1 MSAFFLKFRNY
12 TQSFDSKINEL
23 MLNFTKIGT
32 NYVLKSRI
40 VAIALIGIILSSS
53 VSVADGYTITLNVKE
68 INEKIQKNEKT
79 VLQLVKVNIFDGVD
93 TSLFNFYDNVIPQ
106 IPYKINLLDG
116 LITKNLAYDNNGILK
131 NNANDRLESKTLSIN
146 LVDGVGA
153 LTNDY
158 DHNNDIRIIK
168 IKQDH
173 DKKAL
178 WESIFPLE
186 RIRNNIRSLY
196 KEIQNDHILSYV
208 QLSESYSDDTQIE
221 QFSVLGFEFEQI
233 DKFIG
238 KANYVGDQFGIQWQH
253 LTDVDKFIGK
263 ANYVG
268 IQLAGHAQ
276 QLTDPEKFVKK
287 SNFVGKQLT
296 ISVYRVVDPNQPTLL
311 VLLIPLASFVLIRS
325 ENENIQFYHIQRFVS
340 IVFIVILVSS
350 VVISPYYLA
359 SLYWGYAFAQ
369 EPEDIGPPTAPPDTE
384 IQQQPIEEI
393 SVPPPVDELPAE
405 TPVQPPAEAPVQQS
419 INYSDSFDESFVLFE
434 NVTLDLQQIIP
445 ELINY
450 NHTIL

>member
-1 MSAFFLKFRNY
+1 M
-12 TQSFDSKINEL
+12 I
-23 MLNFTKIGT
+23 
-32 NYVLKSRI
+32 KSRI

-53 VSVADGYTITLNVKE
+53 ISVVDGYTVTINVKE
-68 INEKIQKNEKT
+68 INEKFPIIDSHQYNIMLYDAVVVK
-79 VLQLVKVNIFDGVD
+79 LVDSNY
-93 TSLFNFYDNVIPQ
+93 FNTNS
-106 IPYKINLLDG
+106 YKINLLDG
-116 LITKNLAYDNNGILK
+116 IGIKFSDDGYPVDPGIYAPSNTISVEIIDGLDTKSEHHD
-131 NNANDRLESKTLSIN
+131 T
-146 LVDGVGA
+146 
-153 LTNDY
+153 
-158 DHNNDIRIIK
+158 NNDIKIIK

-178 WESIFPLE
+178 WERIFPLE
-186 RIRNNIRSLY
+186 RIKNTIKSLY
-196 KEIQNDHILSYV
+196 REIQNDHILSYV
-208 QLSESYSDDTQIE
+208 QLSEVYSDDEQIE

-238 KANYVGDQFGIQWQH
+238 KANYVGDQLGIQWQH

-325 ENENIQFYHIQRFVS
+325 EHENIQFYHIQRFVS
-340 IVFIVILVSS
+340 IVFIFILVSS

-359 SLYWGYAFAQ
+359 TLYWGYAFAQ
-369 EPEDIGPPTAPPDTE
+369 EPEDIGPPAVPPPGE

-419 INYSDSFDESFVLFE
+419 INYSDSFDESFILLE
-434 NVTLDLQQIIP
+434 NITLDLQQIIP

-450 NHTIL
+450 NHTILFNETINLFDDETIDLQSILLQNKTIQLSWSYIF

>member
-68 INEKIQKNEKT
+68 INEKFPVINSHQYKIILFDAVVAK
-79 VLQLVKVNIFDGVD
+79 LVDSNY
-93 TSLFNFYDNVIPQ
+93 FNTNS
-106 IPYKINLLDG
+106 YKINLLDG
-116 LITKNLAYDNNGILK
+116 IGIRISDENYPVDRGIYKQINTISVELIDGINTISDKYDP
-131 NNANDRLESKTLSIN
+131 
-146 LVDGVGA
+146 
-153 LTNDY
+153 
-158 DHNNDIRIIK
+158 NNDIRIIK

-196 KEIQNDHILSYV
+196 KEIQDDHILSYV
-208 QLSESYSDDTQIE
+208 QLSEVYSDDDKIE
-221 QFSVLGFEFEQI
+221 QFSVLGFEFEQNI
-233 DKFIG
+233 DKFLG
-238 KANYVGDQFGIQWQH
+238 KANYVGDQLGIQWQH

-263 ANYVG
+263 ANYVS
-268 IQLAGHAQ
+268 IQLAGHSQ

-296 ISVYRVVDPNQPTLL
+296 ISVYRVVDPNQRTLL
-311 VLLIPLASFVLIRS
+311 FLLISHESFVLIRS
-325 ENENIQFYHIQRFVS
+325 EHENIQFYHIQRFVS
-340 IVFIVILVSS
+340 KRC
-350 VVISPYYLA
+350 
-359 SLYWGYAFAQ
+359 
-369 EPEDIGPPTAPPDTE
+369 
-384 IQQQPIEEI
+384 
-393 SVPPPVDELPAE
+393 
-405 TPVQPPAEAPVQQS
+405 
-419 INYSDSFDESFVLFE
+419 
-434 NVTLDLQQIIP
+434 
-445 ELINY
+445 
-450 NHTIL
+450 

>member
-116 LITKNLAYDNNGILK
+116 LRTKNLAYDNNGILK
-131 NNANDRLESKTLSIN
+131 NNANDRLQSKTLSIN

-153 LTNDY
+153 ITNDY

-173 DKKAL
+173 DKKAI

-208 QLSESYSDDTQIE
+208 QLSEVYSDDERIE

-268 IQLAGHAQ
+268 DQFGIQWQHLTDVDKFIGKANYVSIHLAGHVQ

-325 ENENIQFYHIQRFVS
+325 ENKNIQFYHIQRFIS

-350 VVISPYYLA
+350 TVVSPFYL
-359 SLYWGYAFAQ
+359 SMLYWGYAYAQ
-369 EPEDIGPPTAPPDTE
+369 EPEDIGPPAVPPSGE

-393 SVPPPVDELPAE
+393 SVPPPVDELPIETSAESIAE
-405 TPVQPPAEAPVQQS
+405 TPVQSAETLVQQS
-419 INYSDSFDESFVLFE
+419 
-434 NVTLDLQQIIP
+434 
-445 ELINY
+445 
-450 NHTIL
+450 